1 MTSFEK
7 RFVNRESKA
16 KGNIKKL
23 IKQMQMLDL
32 SDELNILEI
41 GCGIGSVSAYLADN
55 YSAKVWGTDFDSD
68 EIEIARKLHSENDQL
83 KYQVEDASNL
93 SLKNE
98 QFDIVVSQNVFHHI
112 PKWDKAIYEISRVL
126 KINGYLFW
134 LDLAFPKLLVS
145 VLKNV
150 IKNYGLYTIKEIRTT
165 FKNAGLEE
173 LNYEKMI
180 HGPMIHHHLV
190 LKKNGY
196 HAGAIKK
203 PVQQRTS
210 WFTLHAIRVLIHR
223 I

>member
-7 RFVNRESKA
+7 RFVNRERKA

-23 IKQMQMLDL
+23 VKQMQMLDL
-32 SDELNILEI
+32 PDALNILEI

-55 YSAKVWGTDFDSD
+55 YCAKVWGTDFDSD
-68 EIEIARKLHSENDQL
+68 EIEIARKLHSENNHL
-83 KYQVEDASNL
+83 KYQVEDASDL
-93 SLKNE
+93 SFKNE
-98 QFDIVVSQNVFHHI
+98 QFDMVVSQNVFHHI

-150 IKNYGLYTIKEIRTT
+150 IKNYGLYTIKEIRRT
-165 FKNAGLEE
+165 FKNARLEE

-190 LKKNGY
+190 LKKN
-196 HAGAIKK
+196 A
-203 PVQQRTS
+203 
-210 WFTLHAIRVLIHR
+210 
-223 I
+223 

>member
-1 MTSFEK
+1 MKMTSFEK
-7 RFVNRESKA
+7 RFVNRERKA

-32 SDELNILEI
+32 PDALNILEI

-83 KYQVEDASNL
+83 KYQVEDASDL
-93 SLKNE
+93 SFKNE
-98 QFDIVVSQNVFHHI
+98 QFDMVVSQNVFHHI
-112 PKWDKAIYEISRVL
+112 PMWEKAIYEISRVL
-126 KINGYLFW
+126 KINGYVFW

-190 LKKNGY
+190 LKKN
-196 HAGAIKK
+196 
-203 PVQQRTS
+203 
-210 WFTLHAIRVLIHR
+210 L
-223 I
+223 

>member
-1 MTSFEK
+1 MWKIFPLSKLLGVLGDLRMKMTSFEK
-7 RFVNRESKA
+7 RFVNRERKA

-55 YSAKVWGTDFDSD
+55 YSAKVWGTDFDSH
-68 EIEIARKLHSENDQL
+68 EIEIAGKLHSENDQL

-93 SLKNE
+93 SFKNE
-98 QFDIVVSQNVFHHI
+98 QFNMVISQNVFHHI

-126 KINGYLFW
+126 KINGYIFW
-134 LDLAFPKLLVS
+134 LDLAFPKLFVS

-165 FKNAGLEE
+165 FKDAGLEE
-173 LNYEKMI
+173 LNYDRMI
-180 HGPMIHHHLV
+180 HGPMILHHLV
-190 LKKNGY
+190 L
-196 HAGAIKK
+196 IK
-203 PVQQRTS
+203 S
-210 WFTLHAIRVLIHR
+210 A
-223 I
+223 

>member
-1 MTSFEK
+1 MLGAVGDLIMKMSSFEK
-7 RFVNRESKA
+7 KFVNRERKA

-23 IKQMQMLDL
+23 VKQMQMIDL
-32 SDELNILEI
+32 PDALNILEI

-55 YSAKVWGTDFDSD
+55 YSGRVWGTDFDSD
-68 EIEIARKLHSENDQL
+68 EIEIARKLHSENDHL

-93 SLKNE
+93 SFKNE
-98 QFDIVVSQNVFHHI
+98 QFDMVVSQNVFHHI

-134 LDLAFPKLLVS
+134 LDLAFPKPIVF

-165 FKNAGLEE
+165 FKNARLEE

-190 LKKNGY
+190 LKKN
-196 HAGAIKK
+196 A
-203 PVQQRTS
+203 
-210 WFTLHAIRVLIHR
+210 
-223 I
+223 

>member
-1 MTSFEK
+1 MKMTSFEK
-7 RFVNRESKA
+7 RFVNRKRKA

-23 IKQMQMLDL
+23 VKQMQMLDL
-32 SDELNILEI
+32 PDALNILEI

-68 EIEIARKLHSENDQL
+68 EIEIARKLHSENDHV
-83 KYQVEDASNL
+83 KYQVEDASEL
-93 SLKNE
+93 SFKNE
-98 QFDIVVSQNVFHHI
+98 QFDMVVSQNVFHHI

-150 IKNYGLYTIKEIRTT
+150 IKNYGLYTIKEIRRT
-165 FKNAGLEE
+165 FKNARLEE

-180 HGPMIHHHLV
+180 HGPMIHHHLI
-190 LKKNGY
+190 LKKND
-196 HAGAIKK
+196 
-203 PVQQRTS
+203 
-210 WFTLHAIRVLIHR
+210 
-223 I
+223 

>member
-1 MTSFEK
+1 MKMTSFEK
-7 RFVNRESKA
+7 RFVNRERKV

-55 YSAKVWGTDFDSD
+55 YSAKVWGTDFDSH
-68 EIEIARKLHSENDQL
+68 EIEIAGKLHSENDQL

-93 SLKNE
+93 SFKNE
-98 QFDIVVSQNVFHHI
+98 QFNMVISQNVFHHI

-126 KINGYLFW
+126 KINGYIFW
-134 LDLAFPKLLVS
+134 LDLAFPKLFVS

-165 FKNAGLEE
+165 FKDAGLEE
-173 LNYEKMI
+173 LNYDKMI

-190 LKKNGY
+190 L
-196 HAGAIKK
+196 IK
-203 PVQQRTS
+203 S
-210 WFTLHAIRVLIHR
+210 A
-223 I
+223 

>member
-1 MTSFEK
+1 MKMTSFEK
-7 RFVNRESKA
+7 RFVNRERKA

-23 IKQMQMLDL
+23 VKQMQMLDL
-32 SDELNILEI
+32 PDALNIMEI

-55 YSAKVWGTDFDSD
+55 YSAKVCGTDFDSD
-68 EIEIARKLHSENDQL
+68 EIEIARKLHSENDHL

-93 SLKNE
+93 SFKNE
-98 QFDIVVSQNVFHHI
+98 QFDMVVSQNVFHHI

-165 FKNAGLEE
+165 FKNTRLEE

-180 HGPMIHHHLV
+180 HVPMIHHHLV
-190 LKKNGY
+190 FKKN
-196 HAGAIKK
+196 A
-203 PVQQRTS
+203 
-210 WFTLHAIRVLIHR
+210 
-223 I
+223 

>member
-1 MTSFEK
+1 
-7 RFVNRESKA
+7 
-16 KGNIKKL
+16 
-23 IKQMQMLDL
+23 
-32 SDELNILEI
+32 
-41 GCGIGSVSAYLADN
+41 
-55 YSAKVWGTDFDSD
+55 
-68 EIEIARKLHSENDQL
+68 L

-196 HAGAIKK
+196 HAGTIKK

>member
-98 QFDIVVSQNVFHHI
+98 QFDIVVS
-112 PKWDKAIYEISRVL
+112 
-126 KINGYLFW
+126 
-134 LDLAFPKLLVS
+134 
-145 VLKNV
+145 
-150 IKNYGLYTIKEIRTT
+150 
-165 FKNAGLEE
+165 
-173 LNYEKMI
+173 
-180 HGPMIHHHLV
+180 
-190 LKKNGY
+190 
-196 HAGAIKK
+196 
-203 PVQQRTS
+203 
-210 WFTLHAIRVLIHR
+210 
-223 I
+223 